1 MRSVEVERERPG
13 LLTMSGPLFG
23 RDTELAVVLGLLG
36 DPAVRTVVLAGPSG
50 VGKTKLA
57 LAACDASPYPLAV
70 VVQLSAVREGDV
82 MADAVVLRIGAS
94 EALSERPADAL
105 WRAYGGD
112 PVLLVLD
119 NLEQVHGA
127 ADVVLELLEGYPA
140 VTVLATSLG
149 DVGVPGERLVR
160 LGPLPVP
167 ADGSGN
173 GAPDHANDFA
183 DDATGFVDDGVEVSS
198 MTALAPA
205 LQMFVER
212 ALRRD
217 VTHPP
222 SESDLLAAG
231 RICRAVGG
239 LPLAIEL
246 AAARAGSM
254 SLQLMAAQLS
264 EPTGLRLLDHAPAG
278 APERHRSLRAALTWT
293 VDLLS
298 PSAAVLLA
306 ALSVFEGPATLE
318 AVASVAPP
326 DVMALDVL
334 STLLDFSL
342 VDVDAGDAEEPLFSL
357 LPSVRTFASE
367 RLTSNGERAE
377 ALLRHDRYVRARCRT
392 GRPLLPHE
400 VADVLA
406 GLDRAQLDGTS
417 DAALELA
424 LQAARVTAAPGARAS
439 LATRVEGMLEV
450 PGHDAV
456 LASRALVWSVSH
468 LPADVDD
475 REAFAAWTLDRV
487 QQAIR
492 VARTSGDTMALLD
505 ALELTIRTLPLTLDM
520 ALAKAGIEEG
530 LALAEHYG
538 DPGRL
543 ARFRMWVGMAS
554 LSQGQVEHAEGLL
567 LAAFAGGSAAGDRVA
582 VDYSAIFLRAMGCT
596 DSRVPS
602 RPLPEL
608 QDLLESARRNQDGV
622 AAAMALNQ
630 LISRALDAG
639 DVRSAA
645 EFTLQLLP
653 IGAARVVV
661 EPLPS
666 ATVLTVAV
674 RVMVA
679 ARQQGD
685 AAALQASLAPLDPLL
700 RNALSRADYLAY
712 SASVE
717 GLGVGTATPRT
728 GASSLTPPSLREA
741 FRLAERAMALLVP
754 PVVPRSAPAATTSPA
769 SSQLTTR
776 EREVLLLLVDGA
788 ANREIADALG
798 ISSKTV
804 MHHTVAIYRKL
815 GVRGRTEAATWAL
828 RTGLTP
834 SG

>member
-23 RDTELAVVLGLLG
+23 RGAELAVVLGLLG
-36 DPAVRTVVLAGPSG
+36 DPGVRTVVLVGPSG

-57 LAACDASPYPLAV
+57 LAACDASAFPLAV

-82 MADAVVLRIGAS
+82 MADALVLRIGAS

-105 WRAYGGD
+105 WRAHGGD

-127 ADVVLELLEGYPA
+127 ADIVRELLEDYPA
-140 VTVLATSLG
+140 ATVLATSVG
-149 DVGVPGERLVR
+149 DVGVPGERVVR

-167 ADGSGN
+167 VEGSGN
-173 GAPDHANDFA
+173 RATGFA
-183 DDATGFVDDGVEVSS
+183 DDAPDFVDQGDEVSS

-222 SESDLLAAG
+222 SEADLLAAV

-278 APERHRSLRAALTWT
+278 APERHRSLGAALTWT

-367 RLTSNGERAE
+367 RLTNNGERPE
-377 ALLRHDRYVRARCRT
+377 ALRRHDRYVRARCRT

-400 VADVLA
+400 VADILA
-406 GLDRAQLDGTS
+406 ALDRAQLDGTS

-424 LQAARVTAAPGARAS
+424 LQAARVTTAPGARAS
-439 LATRVEGMLEV
+439 VATRVEGLLEV

-487 QQAIR
+487 HQAIR
-492 VARTSGDTMALLD
+492 VARTSGDSGALLD

-520 ALAKAGIEEG
+520 DLARAGIEEG

-543 ARFRMWVGMAS
+543 ARFRMWVGMAN

-567 LAAFAGGSAAGDRVA
+567 LAAFAGGSAAEDRVA
-582 VDYSAIFLRAMGCT
+582 VDYSAVFLRAMGCT

-608 QDLLESARRNQDGV
+608 QDLLDAARRNHDGV

-674 RVMVA
+674 RVLVA
-679 ARQQGD
+679 ARQWGA

-712 SASVE
+712 IASVE
-717 GLGVGTATPRT
+717 GLGVGPATPGT
-728 GASSLTPPSLREA
+728 GASSSGPPPLREA
-741 FRLAERAMALLVP
+741 FRLAERTMARLVP
-754 PVVPRSAPAATTSPA
+754 PVVPLSAPAVTSLPA

-776 EREVLLLLVDGA
+776 EREVLLFLVDGA